1 MLGRYSTYVC
11 ISWQRCVLISR
22 RLVILQTGVGLMKH
36 VPETQ
41 LEGARVDTIF
51 SMTWPEVTLTVQ
63 NIERFSNLTFQFE
76 YRKAS
81 DKRFF
86 CMKGEM

>member
-1 MLGRYSTYVC
+1 
-11 ISWQRCVLISR
+11 
-22 RLVILQTGVGLMKH
+22 MKH
-36 VPETQ
+36 APETQ

-51 SMTWPEVTLTVQ
+51 SMTWPELSLTVK

-76 YRKAS
+76 YRKAA

-86 CMKGEM
+86 CMKGEWFGVWVRIRDVS